1 MAQAAAGRRAQGL
14 SVGIMHLFATVAD
27 WFRAPP
33 RPDIERADR
42 VAAEAERL
50 LRQMRS
56 ELRLMRMWRQSERPE
71 DER

>member
-1 MAQAAAGRRAQGL
+1 
-14 SVGIMHLFATVAD
+14 MHLFAAVAD